1 VTDRGRPLAAL
12 LDDIRA
18 AVTRYVVVG
27 THEAVAV
34 TLWVAHCWVLDAFDA
49 TGYLEI
55 RSPVRRCGKSTLLDV
70 IVLLVPRPW
79 KTIEPSEAVFYR
91 KIDQSTPTLLL
102 DEVDAIFGK
111 KDQATEGL
119 RACLNAGNVRGT
131 TVPRCL
137 PPRMDVVE
145 FNVFCAKA
153 LAGIGG
159 LPATIT
165 DRSIPITMRRKQK
178 SDPVERFRRRRV
190 QDEMIG
196 LVAELEWWATNAV
209 DEVEAQLAQVEQLA
223 DDGGP
228 LESLDDR
235 AFEQAWEPLL
245 AVASVAGPDWL
256 QAAIAA
262 AVDLSGGRDD
272 ELDLGVTLLRDI
284 RTVFERDPGRDS
296 LATAEL
302 LDELFTFEE
311 SPWRDWWSDPRSDEL
326 KPSKAAPRK
335 LARLLGP
342 FGIQPS
348 DVWTP
353 SGASRKGYR
362 LDDFH
367 DAWARYLLATD
378 PREGR
383 GAREPAA
390 DAGFT
395 LADAEHGSARNG
407 TDPRGAREDLA
418 QTNGSRA
425 PRGHRGSEEKTVA
438 FAPTATITSAARPRA
453 AASSSTGKRPAHL
466 PVGAGRRRSRV
477 RPTSSSSSSRSP
489 PVSVSTRIR
498 RRESPRSSL
507 RSRLRPAHPGAAAGR
522 RPARVAAAEP
532 GGARRSEDRARL
544 APHP

>member
-1 VTDRGRPLAAL
+1 MTDHGRPLAAL
-12 LDDIRA
+12 LEDVRA

-27 THEAVAV
+27 SHEAVAV

-91 KIDQSTPTLLL
+91 KIDRAAPTLLL
-102 DEVDAIFGK
+102 DEVDAIFAK
-111 KDQATEGL
+111 KSESTEGL

-209 DEVEAQLAQVEQLA
+209 DEVEAQLGQVEHLA

-228 LESLDDR
+228 LVSLDDR

-245 AVASVAGPDWL
+245 AVASAAGAEWL
-256 QAAIAA
+256 TAATAA
-262 AVDLSGGRDD
+262 AVALSGGRDD
-272 ELDLGVTLLRDI
+272 DLDLGVTLLRDI
-284 RTVFERDPGRDS
+284 RAVFERDPGRDS
-296 LATAEL
+296 LTTAEL

-311 SPWRDWWSDPRSDEL
+311 SPWRDWWSDARSDEL
-326 KPSKAAPRK
+326 KPSKAGPRK
-335 LARLLGP
+335 LAKLLGP
-342 FGIQPS
+342 FGIGPGN
-348 DVWTP
+348 VWTP
-353 SGASRKGYR
+353 SGATRKGYR
-362 LDDFH
+362 LVDFQ
-367 DAWARYLLATD
+367 DAWDRYLVATY
-378 PREGR
+378 PLGPL
-383 GAREPAA
+383 GPPEPAP
-390 DAGFT
+390 DAGSR
-395 LADAEHGSARNG
+395 LADTKLESARSAS
-407 TDPRGAREDLA
+407 DPLGAPGDLA
-418 QTNGSRA
+418 QTNGSSGPSA
-425 PRGHRGSEEKTVA
+425 PSGSEEKNGRFCADCDDHERCATLRRCFELDRQA
-438 FAPTATITSAARPRA
+438 AGAPPPGRGRGRKPATGQTDIFEQ
-453 AASSSTGKRPAHL
+453 L
-466 PVGAGRRRSRV
+466 IEV
-477 RPTSSSSSSRSP
+477 
-489 PVSVSTRIR
+489 
-498 RRESPRSSL
+498 
-507 RSRLRPAHPGAAAGR
+507 AAGR
-522 RPARVAAAEP
+522 HEREV
-532 GGARRSEDRARL
+532 
-544 APHP
+544 